1 MDELR
6 ILNEAKVPGALDMLD
21 DRILAALSSRQR
33 EASAMQRMLALAAFV
48 SLGGGFVVGIAAV
61 PPAVAASPITPLIPP
76 SPLAPVTIVGA
87 R

>member
-6 ILNEAKVPGALDMLD
+6 ILNEAKVPGALETLD

-48 SLGGGFVVGIAAV
+48 SLGGGFVVGSAAV

-76 SPLAPVTIVGA
+76 SPLAPATMLRA

>member
-6 ILNEAKVPGALDMLD
+6 ILNEAKQPTALDTLD
-21 DRILAALSSRQR
+21 DCILAALSSQQR

-48 SLGGGFVVGIAAV
+48 SLGGGFVAGIAAV
-61 PPAVAASPITPLIPP
+61 PPALAASPITPLIAP
-76 SPLAPVTIVGA
+76 SPLAAAAMLGT

>member
-76 SPLAPVTIVGA
+76 SPLAPAAMLGA

>member
-6 ILNEAKVPGALDMLD
+6 ILKEAKVPGALETLD
-21 DRILAALSSRQR
+21 DDILAALSSRQR

-48 SLGGGFVVGIAAV
+48 ALGGGFVAGIAAV
-61 PPAVAASPITPLIPP
+61 PPAAASPITPLIAT
-76 SPLAPVTIVGA
+76 SPLASAAMLGA